1 MRPSRRPRF
10 RNILENRTI
19 AAMTRSTIASFR
31 AVSKHYGSHCALRDF
46 NLELREGE
54 LLTLL
59 GPSGC
64 GKTTVLRLLAGL
76 ETPDSGEIFLDGR
89 TLAGVPPEARNVNT
103 VFQSYALFPHLS
115 VAENVAFGLRMKK
128 LGGAEIRARTAEAL
142 RMVRL
147 DGLGGHRP
155 LQLSGG
161 QQQRVALARALVN
174 RPRVLL
180 LDECLSALDYQL
192 RREMQLELKGLQRQ
206 TGITFVF
213 VTHDREEA
221 LSMSDRIAVMR
232 TGRIE
237 QLGPPRDIYER
248 PANLFVAQFAGE
260 SNVLEATVTAITAP
274 DSLIVELAGTPL
286 TVRTD
291 RRFRVGA
298 RLALVLRP
306 EDLHVHD
313 DAAAEGGLAGHVL
326 ERTYR
331 GVTLDTVIALDA
343 GPRVKT
349 SEFFREDTPAL
360 DHPPGQ
366 RVRVS
371 WTPGWEIVLPHDPET

>member
-1 MRPSRRPRF
+1 
-10 RNILENRTI
+10 
-19 AAMTRSTIASFR
+19 MTKPPIASFR
-31 AVSKHYGSHCALRDF
+31 SVSKYYGTHCALRDF
-46 NLELREGE
+46 DLDLGEGE

-64 GKTTVLRLLAGL
+64 GKTTVLRLLAGF
-76 ETPDSGEIFLDGR
+76 ETPDSGEILLDGR

-115 VAENVAFGLRMKK
+115 VFENVAFGLRMRK
-128 LGGAEIRARTAEAL
+128 LGGAEIRERTGSAL

-147 DGLGGHRP
+147 EGLGGRRP

-180 LDECLSALDYQL
+180 LDECLSALDYRL
-192 RREMQLELKGLQRQ
+192 RREMQLELKELQRQ

-221 LSMSDRIAVMR
+221 LSISDRIAVMQ

-248 PANLFVAQFAGE
+248 PANLFVARFAGE
-260 SNVLEATVTAITAP
+260 SNVLKATVTGVPGP
-274 DSLIVELAGTPL
+274 DTLIVNLAGTLL
-286 TVRTD
+286 TVQAD
-291 RRFRVGA
+291 RNFGIGEKI
-298 RLALVLRP
+298 ALVLRP
-306 EDLHVHD
+306 EDLHVHETP
-313 DAAAEGGLAGHVL
+313 AGQSLAGRVL

-331 GVTLDTVIALDA
+331 GVTLDTLIALDA
-343 GPRVKT
+343 GPRIKA
-349 SEFFREDTPAL
+349 SEFFREDAPAL

-366 RVRVS
+366 RVHVS
-371 WTPGWEIVLPHDPET
+371 WTPGWEIVLPHDAET

>member
-1 MRPSRRPRF
+1 
-10 RNILENRTI
+10 
-19 AAMTRSTIASFR
+19 MTKPPIASFR
-31 AVSKHYGSHCALRDF
+31 SVSKHYGTHYALCAFDLD
-46 NLELREGE
+46 LREGE

-64 GKTTVLRLLAGL
+64 GKTTVLRLLAGF
-76 ETPDSGEIFLDGR
+76 ETPDSGEILLDGR

-115 VAENVAFGLRMKK
+115 VFENVAFGLRMRK
-128 LGGAEIRARTAEAL
+128 LGSAEIRDRTESAL

-147 DGLGGHRP
+147 EGLGGRRP

-180 LDECLSALDYQL
+180 LDECLSALDYLL
-192 RREMQLELKGLQRQ
+192 RHDMQLELKELQRQ

-221 LSMSDRIAVMR
+221 LSISDRVAVMR
-232 TGRIE
+232 DGRIE
-237 QLGPPRDIYER
+237 QLGRPRDIYER

-260 SNVLEATVTAITAP
+260 SNVLEATVTAKPGP
-274 DSLIVELAGTPL
+274 DALTVSVAGTPV
-286 TVRTD
+286 TVQTD
-291 RRFRVGA
+291 RNFVIGEKI
-298 RLALVLRP
+298 ALVLRP
-306 EDLHVHD
+306 EDLHAHD
-313 DAAAEGGLAGHVL
+313 DATGHGGLAGRVL

-331 GVTLDTVIALDA
+331 GVTLDTLIALDA
-343 GPRVKT
+343 GPRIKAC
-349 SEFFREDTPAL
+349 EFFREDAPTL

-366 RVRVS
+366 RVRVG
-371 WTPGWEIVLPHDPET
+371 WTPGWEIVLPHDAET

>member
-1 MRPSRRPRF
+1 MTKPS
-10 RNILENRTI
+10 
-19 AAMTRSTIASFR
+19 IASFHS
-31 AVSKHYGSHCALRDF
+31 VSKHYGTHCALRDF
-46 NLELREGE
+46 DLEPREGE
-54 LLTLL
+54 LLSLL

-64 GKTTVLRLLAGL
+64 GKTTVLRLLAGF
-76 ETPDSGEIFLDGR
+76 ETPDSGEILLDGR
-89 TLAGVPPEARNVNT
+89 TLAGVPPEARDVNT

-115 VAENVAFGLRMKK
+115 VFENVAFGLRMRK
-128 LGGAEIRARTAEAL
+128 LGGAEIRERTESAL
-142 RMVRL
+142 RMVRME
-147 DGLGGHRP
+147 GLGGRRP

-180 LDECLSALDYQL
+180 LDECLSALDYRL
-192 RREMQLELKGLQRQ
+192 RREMQMELKELQRQ

-221 LSMSDRIAVMR
+221 LSISDRIAVMR
-232 TGRIE
+232 DGRIE
-237 QLGPPRDIYER
+237 QLGAPRDIYER

-260 SNVLEATVTAITAP
+260 SNVLEATVTAVTGP
-274 DSLIVELAGTPL
+274 DTLTVDLAGTPL
-286 TVRTD
+286 AVQSGRH
-291 RRFRVGA
+291 FGIGEKV
-298 RLALVLRP
+298 ALLLRP

-313 DAAAEGGLAGHVL
+313 GANGDGGLAGRVL

-331 GVTLDTVIALDA
+331 GVTLDTLIALDA
-343 GPRVKT
+343 GPRIKA
-349 SEFFREDTPAL
+349 SEFFREDAPAL

-371 WTPGWEIVLPHDPET
+371 WTPGWEIVLAHDAEA